1 MGKYEDL
8 DRLQKLK
15 EEKEALLM
23 ETRSCYRESQEYTKS
38 KEKTL
43 GKSGSNYDRY

>member
-1 MGKYEDL
+1 
-8 DRLQKLK
+8 
-15 EEKEALLM
+15 M